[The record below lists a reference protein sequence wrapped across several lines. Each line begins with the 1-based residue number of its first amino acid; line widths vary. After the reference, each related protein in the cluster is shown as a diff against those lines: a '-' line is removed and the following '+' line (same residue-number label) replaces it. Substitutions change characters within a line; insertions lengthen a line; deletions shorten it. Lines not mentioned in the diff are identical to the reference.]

1 MRRLVRA
8 VAPALLLAGCGALVP
23 ATQSPK
29 PLGVIVSSAATP
41 SATASVGSPMAAAT
55 PSPAPSPTKPPFV
68 PTPYSAPGPPT
79 TLNNEQAQ
87 ATRTSYE
94 RQIAEADQ
102 RLRRVTFSPQATAV
116 R

>member
-1 MRRLVRA
+1 MRTLARA
-8 VAPALLLAGCGALVP
+8 LAPAFLLAGCGALVP
-23 ATQSPK
+23 APQSPK

-41 SATASVGSPMAAAT
+41 SATASAGSPVAAAT
-55 PSPAPSPTKPPFV
+55 PSPVPSPTKPPFV
-68 PTPYSAPGPPT
+68 ATPYSAPGPPA
-79 TLNNEQAQ
+79 TLSNEQAQ

-102 RLRRVTFSPQATAV
+102 RLRRVTFSPQPTAV